1 VILATL
7 TKEGLPREP
16 SYVMHYQNPILK
28 KCWAGMC
35 LGLLVTWAVFLA
47 PMPCRA
53 QDQKQTKSDEQD
65 VIKVNLNLVNLD
77 VIVKD
82 KKGRPVTDLKAEDF
96 TVTENGVPQKIEFF
110 DSTLTSLGVTGQ
122 SKNAVVSTEPT
133 PRNPNG
139 LPRNIIALVLDGQ
152 STELAN
158 LKHVRE
164 GMVKYIRERILDSDS
179 VALFSISSGL
189 QLLQSF
195 TQDKAKLIA
204 AVEKA
209 YDSSTVSKTSEARGL
224 SEDIRGMRE
233 QVASGPEL
241 IGGTTPAVGVSNS
254 SAAQALIA
262 RHVLEQYIAL
272 RSTLSTQQTRPVLA
286 ALAAISEG
294 LRSIP
299 GKKTLVMFSQGF
311 IASETLD
318 WQVQST
324 IDIANRANVAIYIID
339 SGGLIGGA
347 PSSGSLVSGSPL
359 GGISGGLEMEQRRRA
374 GAGESV
380 FDIARQE
387 GLNRQQDL
395 LYRISEDTGGH
406 FIKNTNDIGAG
417 LERIDA
423 EIRSRYTLAYRSTD
437 SNFDGSFRK
446 VKIEVRRPDT
456 SVLTR
461 AGYYAIP
468 PSQIVPMSPDDK
480 KLLANFANLAA
491 NPTLPLSL
499 ELTSFRVREGLYL
512 VPLAFEIAP
521 NAIQFDR
528 KGDKQR
534 LQLDV
539 LGVVRAEGEDKILT
553 RLGGN
558 FDVALSP
565 EQYDSISHDKIFYRQ
580 DIQLYAGNYTVDLV
594 VRDRLSG
601 NVAAKRVKLELPI
614 DNASFWTTEAVL
626 SRHADALK
634 TPAQNGDVFTDGHVQ
649 IRPSPSH
656 EFHATD
662 NLIIFFQLYNA
673 AVSRETGTPLVRVTV
688 TLMKDGKPVTR
699 PIDYQLTETANDPMP
714 HLTFAK
720 YLKLTGLPPGK
731 YSALIESR
739 DLVQQKVLKQEAW
752 FDLAQ
757 K

>member
-1 VILATL
+1 
-7 TKEGLPREP
+7 
-16 SYVMHYQNPILK
+16 MHYQNTVLK
-28 KCWAGMC
+28 KPWAGMC

-47 PMPCRA
+47 PIPCRA
-53 QDQKQTKSDEQD
+53 QDQKQTKSDDQD
-65 VIKVNLNLVNLD
+65 VIKVTSNLVNLD

-110 DSTLTSLGVTGQ
+110 DSTLTTSTEVTQ
-122 SKNAVVSTEPT
+122 SSNAVGSTERKPRTTPT
-133 PRNPNG
+133 G
-139 LPRNIIALVLDGQ
+139 FPRNIIALVLDGQ
-152 STELAN
+152 STEAAN
-158 LKHVRE
+158 LTHVRE
-164 GMVKYIRERILDSDS
+164 GMLKYIRERITDNDS
-179 VALFSISSGL
+179 VALFSISGGL
-189 QLLQSF
+189 QLLQPF
-195 TQDKAKLIA
+195 THDKGALIA

-209 YDSSTVSKTSEARGL
+209 YDSSLVSKTSEARGI
-224 SEDIRGMRE
+224 SENINALRDKISAGPPGDS
-233 QVASGPEL
+233 VASS
-241 IGGTTPAVGVSNS
+241 PAAA
-254 SAAQALIA
+254 SAGSAMAEKMIAQ
-262 RHVLEQYIAL
+262 RMLEQYIQL
-272 RSTLSTQQTRPVLA
+272 RSALSTQQTRPVLA

-311 IASETLD
+311 VAPETLD

-324 IDIANRANVAIYIID
+324 INIANRANVTIYIID
-339 SGGLIGGA
+339 SGGLTGGT
-347 PSSGSLVSGSPL
+347 PTSGALVSGSPL

-374 GAGESV
+374 AAGESV
-380 FDIARQE
+380 FDIGRQE

-499 ELTSFRVREGLYL
+499 ELTSFRIREGLYL
-512 VPLAFEIAP
+512 VPLAFEVAP
-521 NAIQFDR
+521 SAIQFDH

-580 DIQLYAGNYTVDLV
+580 DIQLYAGNYTVDLI

-601 NVAAKRVKLELPI
+601 SVAAKRVKLELPT
-614 DNASFWTTEAVL
+614 DNGSFWTTEAVL
-626 SRHADALK
+626 SRHADALRA
-634 TPAQNGDVFTDGHVQ
+634 PAQNGDVFTDGHVQ

-662 NLIIFFQLYNA
+662 NLIVFFEVYNA
-673 AVSRETGTPLVRVTV
+673 AFSRETGTPLVRVTV

-699 PIDYQLTETANDPMP
+699 PIDYQLTETATDPVL

-739 DLVQQKVLKQEAW
+739 DLVQQKVLKQEVW
-752 FDLAQ
+752 FDVAQ